1 MQESTAQVTVLVPIN
16 DTKYLFTTLE
26 SIEAQTLLKSQFE
39 VLLVADRI
47 PNELI
52 KAVAQNFSFTFD
64 VVEAPSAGI
73 VSALNYG
80 IDLVKTEYIAR
91 MDADDLMLPHRL
103 DTQLREFERNPKLVG
118 LGGGMIPFRNDE
130 KELREVYFPK
140 SSLILRRIIPYKNLF
155 AHPTMMLKTS
165 AIREVGMY
173 RNTKSED
180 WDLWSRLI
188 EVGEM
193 TNLKSPLIKYRLH
206 EHQISNMSPTIEP
219 EVSTLIQLSKW
230 MRKRNLKDFPVV
242 AETSNQWL
250 SELQK
255 DQRSMRK
262 VNKLLHTQVRRVAA
276 QKVLALKGLNSR
288 TYKLKRIYF
297 AAKESPTEVLLTL
310 MQRLFKFL

>member
-16 DTKYLFTTLE
+16 NTKYLFSTLA
-26 SIEAQTLLKSQFE
+26 SIEAQTLLKSRYE

-47 PNELI
+47 PKEMI
-52 KAVAQNFSFTFD
+52 ETIAQNFSFTFD
-64 VVEAPSAGI
+64 VVEAPRAGI

-91 MDADDLMLPHRL
+91 MDADDLMLSHRL

-118 LGGGMIPFRNDE
+118 LGGGMILFHNDE
-130 KELREVYFPK
+130 KELRKVYFPK

-155 AHPTMMLKTS
+155 AHPTMMLRTS

-206 EHQISNMSPTIEP
+206 EQQISNLSPTIEP
-219 EVSTLIQLSKW
+219 EVSILIQVSKW
-230 MRKRNLKDFPVV
+230 MRKQNFKDFPGVE
-242 AETSNQWL
+242 ETSNQWL
-250 SELQK
+250 SALQNDK
-255 DQRSMRK
+255 RTMRK
-262 VNKLLHTQVRRVAA
+262 VNKFRRSQERRIAA
-276 QKVLALKGLNSR
+276 QGVLALTSLNNRS
-288 TYKLKRIYF
+288 YKFKKIYC
-297 AAKESPTEVLLTL
+297 AVRESPSEVLLTL
-310 MQRLFKFL
+310 IQRFSKYI

>member
-1 MQESTAQVTVLVPIN
+1 MQDSTAQVTVLVPIN
-16 DTKYLFTTLE
+16 NTKYLFSTLA
-26 SIEAQTLLKSQFE
+26 SIEAQTLLKSQYE

-47 PNELI
+47 PREMI
-52 KAVAQNFSFTFD
+52 ETIAQNFSFTFD
-64 VVEAPSAGI
+64 VVEAPRAGI

-91 MDADDLMLPHRL
+91 MDADDLMLSHRL

-118 LGGGMIPFRNDE
+118 LGGGMILFHNDE

-165 AIREVGMY
+165 VIREVGMY
-173 RNTKSED
+173 RNTRSED

-193 TNLKSPLIKYRLH
+193 TNLKSSLIKYRLH

-255 DQRSMRK
+255 NQRSKRK
-262 VNKLLHTQVRRVAA
+262 VNKLLHTQERRVAA
-276 QKVLALKGLNSR
+276 QKVLELKGLNSR
-288 TYKLKRIYF
+288 TYKLKKIYF
-297 AAKESPTEVLLTL
+297 ATKESPTEVLLTL
-310 MQRLFKFL
+310 MQRLFKYI